1 MAEVPAAKNS
11 RLEADLCQIASRAF
25 HIPLF
30 KKEGFLCVS
39 LHHIAFTSK
48 AASSSLDFW
57 SFQKN
62 CLEAA
67 TDEKEALVDSS

>member
-39 LHHIAFTSK
+39 SLHHILAFTSK
-48 AASSSLDFW
+48 AAASSSLDFW

-67 TDEKEALVDSS
+67 TE

>member
-39 LHHIAFTSK
+39 SLYHIAFTSEA

-67 TDEKEALVDSS
+67 TE

>member
-39 LHHIAFTSK
+39 LYHIAFTSET
-48 AASSSLDFW
+48 AASSSLDFLVF
-57 SFQKN
+57 S
-62 CLEAA
+62 
-67 TDEKEALVDSS
+67 KELSRGCY